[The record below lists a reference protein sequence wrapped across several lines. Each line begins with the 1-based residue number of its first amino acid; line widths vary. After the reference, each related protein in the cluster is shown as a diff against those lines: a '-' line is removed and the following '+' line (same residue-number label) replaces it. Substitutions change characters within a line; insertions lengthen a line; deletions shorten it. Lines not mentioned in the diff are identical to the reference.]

1 MGEWKDS
8 SDVLPEFGKAVE
20 VRWLSEPGQPA
31 HLMELGKYGDYVYWD
46 HKLGAGGLEGSQWR
60 EIECSHCRELEAIIE
75 TLRADN
81 TELGRQRDIA
91 RADATALRVRV
102 QELRARLYKDVSNE

>member
-1 MGEWKDS
+1 MNEWKNS

-20 VRWLSEPGQPA
+20 VRWLSEPGQPV

-46 HKLGAGGLEGSQWR
+46 HELGAGGLEGSQWR
-60 EIECSHCRELEAIIE
+60 EIECSHCRELEAIID

-81 TELGRQRDIA
+81 AEMGR
-91 RADATALRVRV
+91 
-102 QELRARLYKDVSNE
+102 